1 MKQFQELSFQELE
14 EVQGGVITLTI
25 GTVVLVGW
33 KAVAAYGAAASVA
46 GGTLGLGVYNGYRG
60 R

>member
-33 KAVAAYGAAASVA
+33 KAVAAYGAAATLE